1 MEFIKY
7 GSKFVSVL
15 DDISE
20 PTYLVTSECIR
31 RRSFTIT
38 TVTAALEVYEGF
50 KILCQAKNYL
60 CAIQL
65 IRVQIDN
72 CLMVYG
78 SLIMKNQKTF
88 FDNYERGTDINKLKI
103 EGKPLT
109 TNFLLSGLEEKY
121 NGLTCIYREG
131 CKWVHPTS
139 KRADI
144 FCIDSPTPNVPVSIL
159 GYKGKEYM
167 NSNRLAEE
175 LMEDLCTDMYYVND
189 VLLELLNEVVKL
201 QHETITNR

>member
-1 MEFIKY
+1 MEFKKC

-15 DDISE
+15 DAVTETTHLVPSE
-20 PTYLVTSECIR
+20 YNM

-38 TVTAALEVYEGF
+38 TVIAALEVYEGF
-50 KILCQAKNYL
+50 KVLCQAKNYL

-72 CLMVYG
+72 CLMVYA
-78 SLIMKNQKTF
+78 SVIMKNQKTF
-88 FDNYERGTDINKLKI
+88 FDHYERGTDINKLKI

-109 TNFLLSGLEEKY
+109 TNFLLTGLEERY

-131 CKWVHPTS
+131 CKWIHPTS

-144 FCIDSPTPNVPVSIL
+144 FCINSPTPNTPVSIL

-167 NSNRLAEE
+167 DSNRLAEE
-175 LMEDLCTDMYYVND
+175 LIEDLCTDMYYVND
-189 VLLELLNEVVKL
+189 VLLDLLYEGIKL
-201 QHETITNR
+201 

>member
-1 MEFIKY
+1 MEFRKY
-7 GSKFVSVL
+7 GLKFVSVL
-15 DDISE
+15 DAISD
-20 PTYLVTSECIR
+20 TRHLVSSEYKM

-38 TVTAALEVYEGF
+38 TVVAAVEVYEGF
-50 KILCQAKNYL
+50 KTLCQAKNYL

-72 CLMVYG
+72 CLMVYA

-88 FDNYERGTDINKLKI
+88 FDHYERGTDINKLKI

-109 TNFLLSGLEEKY
+109 TNFLLTGLEERY
-121 NGLTCIYREG
+121 YGLTSIYREG

-144 FCIDSPTPNVPVSIL
+144 FCIDSPTSNPPVSIL
-159 GYKGKEYM
+159 AYKGKEYM
-167 NSNRLAEE
+167 NNNKLAEE
-175 LMEDLCTDMYYVND
+175 LIDDLCTDMYYVND
-189 VLLELLNEVVKL
+189 ILLELLNEIVKL
-201 QHETITNR
+201 QHETVV